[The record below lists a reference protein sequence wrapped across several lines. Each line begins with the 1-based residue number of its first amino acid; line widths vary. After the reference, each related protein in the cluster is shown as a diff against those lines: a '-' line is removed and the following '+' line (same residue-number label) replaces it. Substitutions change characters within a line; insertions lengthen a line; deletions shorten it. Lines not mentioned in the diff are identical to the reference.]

1 MISHQ
6 IANSLCENYDGMLYL
21 GKVWDMHLHRSFEFI
36 TVFSGEVVVTVGPE
50 KNTLCAGESLLV
62 PPFAPHSIESLPDAI
77 FFIAVFSGDY
87 VEEVAGL
94 FKSKRADRHKFKLSG
109 TTAEYV
115 LSNLCPFR
123 SLVGENSRKMSIP
136 KRFLLRSCL
145 YAICSEFLNGAT
157 LVPNKKEDAL
167 ILDML
172 SYIEAHYLEDITLR
186 DMARTLGY
194 SHEYV
199 SRVFNRTLGISFKT
213 LVNQYRT
220 ECAISLMRTSGDSL
234 VSIAMASGFQSL
246 RSFNRVCLDFLGAS
260 PSEIRKGNK
269 KNL

>member
-1 MISHQ
+1 
-6 IANSLCENYDGMLYL
+6 
-21 GKVWDMHLHRSFEFI
+21 
-36 TVFSGEVVVTVGPE
+36 
-50 KNTLCAGESLLV
+50 
-62 PPFAPHSIESLPDAI
+62 
-77 FFIAVFSGDY
+77 
-87 VEEVAGL
+87 
-94 FKSKRADRHKFKLSG
+94 
-109 TTAEYV
+109 
-115 LSNLCPFR
+115 
-123 SLVGENSRKMSIP
+123 
-136 KRFLLRSCL
+136 
-145 YAICSEFLNGAT
+145 
-157 LVPNKKEDAL
+157 
-167 ILDML
+167 ML